1 MISDEEV
8 TIIIL
13 AHPVKSHPS
22 TELIEKAYN
31 SLAHLGLGKRVK
43 VIIAHDAPK
52 KNLAKDRILDFNH
65 YLENVKIFFK
75 SEVNVTILANR
86 KHEFLSGNIKKALG
100 LVKTPFV
107 LIMQHDLA
115 FCSDVNIPALIEV
128 MKSNDHIKHVRFNK
142 RGNSVREGWDF
153 YIKARAEFI
162 RQFDFQTTKGDLSLL
177 RTLAWSDQNHL
188 TTVNYYKNLV
198 LPLCGRF
205 KVYPED
211 MLNPFTRPGLFSTFG
226 NYVYGNLSTDA
237 TIEDLDGSKG
247 RWEEM
252 SKLDTYIRRFR
263 MALHYRRNKLVLL
276 KILLKNES

>member
-1 MISDEEV
+1 MIPDEDLTV
-8 TIIIL
+8 IIL

-22 TELIEKAYN
+22 TDLVEKAYN
-31 SLAHLGLGKRVK
+31 SLTHLGLGSQVK

-52 KNLAKDRILDFNH
+52 KDLPKDRILDFNK
-65 YLENVKIFFK
+65 YLENAKKYFE
-75 SEVNVTILANR
+75 SEVNVSVFANPD
-86 KHEFLSGNIKKALG
+86 HEFLSGNIKKALG
-100 LVKTPFV
+100 LVKTKFV

-115 FCSDVNIPALIEV
+115 FRSDVNIHALIEV
-128 MKSNDHIKHVRFNK
+128 MKSNDQVKHVRFNK
-142 RGNSVREGWDF
+142 RSNSVREGWDF
-153 YIKARAEFI
+153 YIKTRAEFI
-162 RQFDFQTTKGDLSLL
+162 KQFDFETKKGNLSLL

-188 TTVNYYKNLV
+188 TTVDYYKNLV

-226 NYVYGNLSTDA
+226 NYVYGNYNTEA

-252 SKLDTYIRRFR
+252 SNLDTFMRRFR

-276 KILLKNES
+276 KILLKS